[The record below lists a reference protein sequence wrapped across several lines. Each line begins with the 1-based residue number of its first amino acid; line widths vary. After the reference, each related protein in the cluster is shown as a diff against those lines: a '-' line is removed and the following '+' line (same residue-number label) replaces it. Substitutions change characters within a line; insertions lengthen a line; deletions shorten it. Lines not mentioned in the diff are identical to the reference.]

1 MYKSVITGTGS
12 YMPTQ
17 IKTNRDFTT
26 HNFYNED
33 RNRIEADP
41 VEVVSKFKQITG
53 IEERKYAS
61 EDLNASDIGAIAAK
75 NAIDDSNIDME
86 TIDQIIVAHNYGNTI
101 KHTIQTDN
109 VPSLASRI
117 KHKLGI
123 QNQRC
128 IPYDVIFGCPG
139 WIQGLIQADIFLKAG
154 YAKKC
159 LVIGTETLSR
169 VLDVYDR
176 DSMLFSD
183 GSGACILEY
192 QDIDSNLGGILSH
205 SSLSHATEEIH
216 YIFNGPSY
224 FPNSDPRL
232 RFIKMNGRKVYEYA
246 LKQVP
251 QAMKECMDKTGYQI
265 SDLKKIFIHQANEKL
280 DEAIIKAFYKL
291 YNLNTIPEFI
301 MPMSIHTFGNSSVA
315 TVPTLFDMVRKAKI
329 QNHELLKNDLVLFAS
344 VGAGMNINAVCYQI

>member
-139 WIQGLIQADIFLKAG
+139 
-154 YAKKC
+154 
-159 LVIGTETLSR
+159 
-169 VLDVYDR
+169 
-176 DSMLFSD
+176 
-183 GSGACILEY
+183 
-192 QDIDSNLGGILSH
+192 
-205 SSLSHATEEIH
+205 
-216 YIFNGPSY
+216 
-224 FPNSDPRL
+224 
-232 RFIKMNGRKVYEYA
+232 
-246 LKQVP
+246 
-251 QAMKECMDKTGYQI
+251 
-265 SDLKKIFIHQANEKL
+265 
-280 DEAIIKAFYKL
+280 
-291 YNLNTIPEFI
+291 
-301 MPMSIHTFGNSSVA
+301 
-315 TVPTLFDMVRKAKI
+315 
-329 QNHELLKNDLVLFAS
+329 
-344 VGAGMNINAVCYQI
+344 